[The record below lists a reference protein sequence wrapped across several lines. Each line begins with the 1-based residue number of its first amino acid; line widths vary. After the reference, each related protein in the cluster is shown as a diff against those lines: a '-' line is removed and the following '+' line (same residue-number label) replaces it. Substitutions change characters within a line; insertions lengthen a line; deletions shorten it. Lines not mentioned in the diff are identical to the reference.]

1 MDLTK
6 YYTGWL
12 SIPLAECPPTY
23 YRLLSLPMSASAA
36 EVQTQAD
43 QLTASLSQ
51 QLAGE
56 HAAAAV
62 EVLQKV
68 VEAKTTLMD
77 PAAKASYD
85 QQLSGGASAILSS
98 NSGGEKPLPRRPAVA
113 GGEI

>member
-1 MDLTK
+1 M
-6 YYTGWL
+6 
-12 SIPLAECPPTY
+12 S
-23 YRLLSLPMSASAA
+23 SNVLPSSKFADERFGGRSSN
-36 EVQTQAD
+36 QAD